1 MHLSSFIYTL
11 DYLRIFS
18 AHRYQ
23 VSRIV
28 LAFLRSD
35 SSVINKRK
43 MKLPDLPTDIY
54 RLLLDQVRL
63 TSAKYLDL
71 R

>member
-1 MHLSSFIYTL
+1 MYTL
-11 DYLRIFS
+11 DHLRIFS
-18 AHRYQ
+18 ARRYQ

-35 SSVINKRK
+35 SPVINKRK

-63 TSAKYLDL
+63 TSAKHFDL